1 MLLPLLTLVSS
12 GHAVLL
18 VTTQSIL
25 SATIIMVQMIISNS
39 VFLWNPFLVIK
50 AMMYIHFHLTN
61 LVVSTMTGVVL
72 ADDAKQGNR
81 IVLWIVIAAPTVAY
95 LTNVTQL
102 LHYPHS

>member
-1 MLLPLLTLVSS
+1 MDSMTLSMVMNKYVLTKALLQETMDM
-12 GHAVLL
+12 
-18 VTTQSIL
+18 TSIHGVYPNQ
-25 SATIIMVQMIISNS
+25 A
-39 VFLWNPFLVIK
+39 
-50 AMMYIHFHLTN
+50 
-61 LVVSTMTGVVL
+61 VSTMTGVVL